1 MNTKPK
7 NTDLYE
13 EAAYGVSEAAA
24 YLKLPYNTLRYWL
37 TGFKRMPPVVVPV
50 QADPVRL
57 SFLNLLECHALA
69 GMRKLYDVKLPKVRT
84 ALTQVSEKLG
94 KPHPLV
100 TQVFLTDRRDLFI
113 EKMGEIINV
122 SRPRR
127 QMGFDFYN
135 MFLERVETGP
145 KGTIKFYPFVVGPNA
160 NEPKTIEIDPLVGFG
175 KPIIA
180 GTGISTAIVASR
192 FNARESVTDLAEEY
206 GCTPKQIEEAIR
218 WERPILLAA

>member
-1 MNTKPK
+1 MSTRFKD
-7 NTDLYE
+7 TELYE

-69 GMRKLYDVKLPKVRT
+69 GMRKLYDLKLPKVRA
-84 ALTQVSEKLG
+84 ALTQVNEKLG
-94 KPHPLV
+94 KPHPLIS
-100 TQVFLTDRRDLFI
+100 QVFLTDRKDLFV

-122 SRPRR
+122 SRPQQ
-127 QMGFDFYN
+127 QMGFDFYK
-135 MFLERVETGP
+135 MFLERVEVTP
-145 KGTIKFYPFVVGPNA
+145 KGTLRFFPFVMVPHEK
-160 NEPKTIEIDPLVGFG
+160 EPKTIEINPLVGFG
-175 KPIIA
+175 KPVIS
-180 GTGISTAIVASR
+180 GTGISTAIIASR

-206 GCTPKQIEEAIR
+206 GCTPGQIEEEIR
-218 WERPILLAA
+218 WERPFLMAA